1 MNTARNYKQ
10 ELETIV
16 NELAKLRLSRERAD
30 AVFLLRLREV
40 EEQHFDLLKANGH
53 ESFEGFL
60 KSSKLCDPARYRN
73 FTSGLAKLGPDA
85 ALSLGAD
92 ATVEAAQLQNGKP
105 TAQKYI
111 IAIEAWRE
119 QHRGVAPTR
128 ETAAKILRQVDP
140 REETPQALRN
150 VSKND
155 GQMRT
160 IARLENEIA
169 NLRAELA
176 KTKKERDTAVARCTD
191 LSRQLVAAKKRR

>member
-1 MNTARNYKQ
+1 MSTAHNYKK

-16 NELAKLRLSRERAD
+16 NELAALRLRREQAD
-30 AVFLLRLREV
+30 ATFLLRLRAV
-40 EEQHFDLLKANGH
+40 EEQHFDLLKANGL

-60 KSSKLCDPARYRN
+60 KSYKLCDPARYRN

-92 ATVEAAQLQNGKP
+92 ATVEAAQLSNGKP

-111 IAIEAWRE
+111 TAIEAWRE

-140 REETPQALRN
+140 REEEPQAVRN
-150 VSKND
+150 ATKND
-155 GQMRT
+155 VQSRA
-160 IARLENEIA
+160 IARLENEVA
-169 NLRAELA
+169 DLRAKLA
-176 KTKKERDTAVARCTD
+176 KTEKERDVALKRCTD
-191 LSRQLVAAKKRR
+191 LSKQLAVEKKRR